1 MTPKTKQEK
10 VAELNKKYRDD
21 NRRRSASIN
30 TDERVDGF
38 LAVML
43 EGYEGSLANVTKF
56 LDQTTEQLDSAAKQ
70 RDDIIGKIAELKD
83 ILGMSDEVEAPDL
96 ELVKE

>member
-1 MTPKTKQEK
+1 M
-10 VAELNKKYRDD
+10 D
-21 NRRRSASIN
+21 SIN

-43 EGYEGSLANVTKF
+43 EGYEGSLTNITQF
-56 LDQTTEQLDSAAKQ
+56 IDQTTEQLDGATTQ
-70 RDDIIGKIAELKD
+70 RDEIIGKIEELKD
-83 ILGMSDEVEAPDL
+83 LLGISGEVEAPDV

>member
-1 MTPKTKQEK
+1 
-10 VAELNKKYRDD
+10 
-21 NRRRSASIN
+21 
-30 TDERVDGF
+30 
-38 LAVML
+38 ML